1 MKQLLQCCVAIL
13 KIIVVLERLWNEQHF
28 GHNFLVGFVRP
39 DYKIT
44 VKKLKN
50 IKDDC
55 LTDDIITICLDEL
68 VPKVKEVRLLY
79 S

>member
-1 MKQLLQCCVAIL
+1 M
-13 KIIVVLERLWNEQHF
+13 LERLWNEQHF
-28 GHNFLVGFVRP
+28 EHNFLVGFVRP
-39 DYKIT
+39 DHKIT

-55 LTDDIITICLDEL
+55 LIDEIITICLDEL
-68 VPKVKEVRLLY
+68 VAKVKEVRLTY